1 MLLRYYLINKNKKFK
16 NTNIKYAVFLQSS
29 LNSLNRIDQPV
40 FYFSMNLV
48 GDIMLML
55 REMRLFSLDSV
66 AVASCSNSYKAP
78 IPYTSSELSLILSE
92 SSA

>member
-1 MLLRYYLINKNKKFK
+1 MLLRYYSNKKIKKFK
-16 NTNIKYAVFLQSS
+16 IQILNMQFFAVF
-29 LNSLNRIDQPV
+29 LNSLNFIGQPV

-55 REMRLFSLDSV
+55 REMRRFSLASV
-66 AVASCSNSYKAP
+66 AVAYCSNSYKAP
-78 IPYTSSELSLILSE
+78 ISYTSSEISLILSE